1 MKSPLNFCPRR
12 RWNLSAS
19 LPRLG
24 TTSLWYFERNYDA
37 GVPPASFFE
46 DGSQGPPCDP
56 NLSQPLGKHRSF
68 TSREA
73 SAAGRLRSSRL
84 VRNGLRTCIN
94 NKCVSNSF
102 VFENKIEKE
111 GLPRDSPAGLGA
123 GGRRFK
129 SGRPDQN
136 SSLVFFSLLK
146 TLFTQAT
153 PK

>member
-73 SAAGRLRSSRL
+73 SAAGRLRSSPAR
-84 VRNGLRTCIN
+84 GSCESRTPN
-94 NKCVSNSF
+94 LTGQHS
-102 VFENKIEKE
+102 
-111 GLPRDSPAGLGA
+111 RH
-123 GGRRFK
+123 
-129 SGRPDQN
+129 
-136 SSLVFFSLLK
+136 SLVDASPSD
-146 TLFTQAT
+146 FTRRVLT
-153 PK
+153 P